1 MADHE
6 LGKAAGW
13 PANAKYV
20 LNRLPIGIVILDADY
35 RVVSYSNSAAEIF
48 GGGKLQNSLG
58 KSIQSI
64 HPEHSR
70 AKVEWLIAQARE
82 EESSDYASML
92 INVPDTVLQLRVVQL
107 NDDEASSGY
116 CLILY
121 DITDL
126 TSLPTDNSSPGRS
139 LLKIPISTNG
149 RIILVNVDQIT
160 LLRANGHYSDVCVG
174 GKHYFCGIS
183 LSQLE
188 ARLAPDEYVRVH
200 RSFIVNLAYAE
211 GIDRHNDQFF
221 ITMNGTCSHEIPVS
235 RGHATRLRELLGV

>member
-1 MADHE
+1 MVHQRQ
-6 LGKAAGW
+6 
-13 PANAKYV
+13 YV

-35 RVVSYSNSAAEIF
+35 RVISYSGSAETIF
-48 GGGKLQNSLG
+48 GKERLQKSLG
-58 KSIQSI
+58 RSIQSI

-70 AKVEWLIAQARE
+70 AKVEWLIGQARKD
-82 EESSDYASML
+82 ESSDYASML

-107 NDDEASSGY
+107 NNANADSGY

-126 TSLPTDNSSPGRS
+126 TSLPIDTASSEHRLS
-139 LLKIPISTNG
+139 KVPISTNG
-149 RIILVNVDQIT
+149 RIALIDIDQIT
-160 LLRANGHYSDVCVG
+160 LLRANGHYTDVCVN

-188 ARLAPDEYVRVH
+188 ARLNSDDYIRVH
-200 RSFIVNLAYAE
+200 RSFIINLAHAE

-221 ITMNGTCSHEIPVS
+221 ITMNGTCLHKIPVS